1 MGDSEQITA
10 ALPISDHGV
19 WGALRQPLFRA
30 VWIAALISYIGTWM
44 QNMAAGWL
52 MTSLT
57 SSPLMISMVQAAMS
71 FPVFLIALPA
81 GALADLVDRRR
92 LLLITQSW
100 MVAAAFM
107 LAILTIRETVSPAIV
122 LFFTFLLGL
131 GAVMNDP
138 AWQAIT
144 PEIVSDR
151 CLPPAVAL
159 NAAAFNI
166 ARAVGPALAGVII
179 AATSN
184 SGWVFLINA
193 ISFFGVIFVLVGWK
207 RSYRPSDSLA
217 RHLFPAIR
225 QGVSHVAHDSTLKA
239 VLVRTGV
246 FSFCASALWALLPA
260 IARQHGSVGYGML
273 YGSLGLGALAGAALI
288 HPIRRKLST
297 DAFVG
302 GATLVFA
309 GATFAASYCGIF
321 WLECLVFICAGLGW
335 ICTIANLNLVA
346 QTCSPDWVRARMLS
360 MYVLVLQGG
369 MSIGSGVWGAIA
381 DRIGIDFALTYAAIG
396 LALGLAVIPF
406 HSLRVTP
413 VREVTMAPQQ

>member
-10 ALPISDHGV
+10 TMPFADHGI

-30 VWIAALISYIGTWM
+30 IWVAALISYIGTWM

-52 MTSLT
+52 MASLT
-57 SSPLMISMVQAAMS
+57 SSPLMISLVQAAMS

-81 GALADLVDRRR
+81 GAVADLVDRRR

-100 MVAAAFM
+100 MVVAALI

-144 PEIVSDR
+144 PEIVSEK

-166 ARAVGPALAGVII
+166 ARAVGPALGGVII

-193 ISFFGVIFVLVGWK
+193 VSFFGVIFVLVGWK
-207 RSYRPSDSLA
+207 RSCRPSDSPA
-217 RHLFPAIR
+217 RHVFPAIR
-225 QGVSHVAHDSTLKA
+225 
-239 VLVRTGV
+239 
-246 FSFCASALWALLPA
+246 
-260 IARQHGSVGYGML
+260 
-273 YGSLGLGALAGAALI
+273 
-288 HPIRRKLST
+288 
-297 DAFVG
+297 
-302 GATLVFA
+302 
-309 GATFAASYCGIF
+309 
-321 WLECLVFICAGLGW
+321 
-335 ICTIANLNLVA
+335 
-346 QTCSPDWVRARMLS
+346 
-360 MYVLVLQGG
+360 
-369 MSIGSGVWGAIA
+369 
-381 DRIGIDFALTYAAIG
+381 
-396 LALGLAVIPF
+396 
-406 HSLRVTP
+406 
-413 VREVTMAPQQ
+413 